1 MPYFTAAELR
11 AVYPDLDA
19 ATYPDARVTQVHDWI
34 TAIVERECATSFI
47 AASVTE
53 VVDGGGTDTL
63 LLSAPYVQ
71 SITSVMVDGVALTA
85 DEVSALLLRH
95 GIVYRPLGATWP
107 TTSRGNVSITY
118 TAGYSTTPP
127 ADLKEAMMQG
137 ARARLLTTADG
148 ATANDR
154 RTSFS
159 NGDGTFSLST
169 AGENRPTGFPEVDAV
184 ILGWKARVR
193 VPGVA

>member
-1 MPYFTAAELR
+1 MPYFTTTELR
-11 AVYPDLDA
+11 AVYPDLDV
-19 ATYPDARVTQVHDWI
+19 ATYSDARVTQVHDWI
-34 TAIVERECATSFI
+34 AAIVERECKTSFI
-47 AASVTE
+47 PETVSETLNGSSGPALFLSRPYVLSVTA
-53 VVDGGGTDTL
+53 VAVDD
-63 LLSAPYVQ
+63 
-71 SITSVMVDGVALTA
+71 VALSELEVA
-85 DEVSALLLRH
+85 DLQIQNGALYYPAGTYWSA
-95 GIVYRPLGATWP
+95 A
-107 TTSRGNVSITY
+107 SRGNVTVTY

-148 ATANDR
+148 ATASDR

-184 ILGWKARVR
+184 ILGWKQRVR